1 MTEALA
7 LALMI
12 LGIFFLFVATIG
24 FVRFPDIY
32 CRLHVTGV
40 IDTLGV
46 PLMLLGTAV
55 YLGPEWTSGK
65 LMLALV
71 FLYLTSP
78 LVAHLLARSAL
89 QAGRK
94 PAPETIWT
102 PDRRPPGSKP
112 AHEAASS
119 KSSDSEPERSK

>member
-1 MTEALA
+1 MTEALS

-12 LGIFFLFVATIG
+12 LGVFFLFVATIG

-32 CRLHVTGV
+32 CRLHVTCV

-46 PLMLLGTAV
+46 PLTLLGAAV

-65 LMLALV
+65 LLLALV
-71 FLYLTSP
+71 FLYMTSP

-94 PAPETIWT
+94 PAAETIWT
-102 PDRRPPGSKP
+102 PDRRPSGSKR
-112 AHEAASS
+112 ASQAASS
-119 KSSDSEPERSK
+119 ETSDSESERSK